1 VINCTTPAGR
11 PLGNASVRTVALI
24 YQAELTP
31 SKPDVLT
38 GWIPRQPWFEGDG
51 GARVTILGSFRFDDP
66 AGEVGIESFLV
77 RFGADSPT
85 LHVPL
90 TYRAEPL
97 ELGAGPVE
105 PVATMQHSVL
115 GTRWVYDGARDPV
128 YVAALATAVLT
139 GGTEAELRLPDG
151 TELPARGAVRGSGS
165 LAEAVG
171 EPRRLAANEQHPNT
185 LLQTESFVVELRRV
199 VGVSEN
205 PGDVTDPHLSGTW
218 AGGDPALLAVVRPL
232 A

>member
-1 VINCTTPAGR
+1 
-11 PLGNASVRTVALI
+11 VALI

-38 GWIPRQPWFEGDG
+38 DWIPRQSWFDGDG
-51 GARVTILGSFRFDDP
+51 DARVQILGSFRFDDP

-77 RFGADSPT
+77 RFGAGGPV

-97 ELGAGPVE
+97 ELGDRHVE
-105 PVATMQHSVL
+105 PVTTMQHSVL
-115 GTRWVYDGARDPV
+115 GTRWVYDGARDPA

-139 GGTEAELRLPDG
+139 GGTEAELVLPDRTVLPSRG
-151 TELPARGAVRGSGS
+151 TVRGSGS
-165 LAEAVG
+165 QAAAVD
-171 EPRRLAANEQHPNT
+171 EPRQLDVREQQPNT
-185 LLQTESFVVELRRV
+185 VVQTESLVVELRRV
-199 VGVSEN
+199 IEAAEH
-205 PGDVTDPHLSGTW
+205 PDDVADPHLSGTW

-232 A
+232 G

>member
-1 VINCTTPAGR
+1 MLRSLIAAHLPGKTGTPSVDRMLSQALLETSAARLRSHQPSWRFGGAPQADTIAVINCTTPAGR

-97 ELGAGPVE
+97 ELGAGPVG

-128 YVAALATAVLT
+128 YVAALATTVLT
-139 GGTEAELRLPDG
+139 GGTEAELRL
-151 TELPARGAVRGSGS
+151 
-165 LAEAVG
+165 
-171 EPRRLAANEQHPNT
+171 
-185 LLQTESFVVELRRV
+185 
-199 VGVSEN
+199 
-205 PGDVTDPHLSGTW
+205 
-218 AGGDPALLAVVRPL
+218 
-232 A
+232 